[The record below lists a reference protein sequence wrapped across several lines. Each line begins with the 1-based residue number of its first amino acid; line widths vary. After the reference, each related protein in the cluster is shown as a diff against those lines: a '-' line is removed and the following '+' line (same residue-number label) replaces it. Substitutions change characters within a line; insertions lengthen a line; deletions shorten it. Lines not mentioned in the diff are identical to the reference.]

1 MKDGAIDIKS
11 CSFTVFD
18 VETTGLYPYSGDRIC
33 EIGAVRFSPGK
44 RPVRKFTEL
53 IDPQRPISPGAFS
66 VNGITDG
73 MVRGKPT
80 IDKIMPAFLR
90 FIDGSVL
97 VAYNAGFDLG
107 FLEASLGERKQ
118 LLDEYHVIDAL
129 SLARRLF
136 PGVGRYNL
144 GSVARALGISTEGE
158 HRAMADAMITLK
170 IFRMELEALE
180 AAGVTTI
187 ENIAAIPV
195 RKDRAPVVKLHG
207 LTAMTSFNAGSRSL
221 PWSGIPPEGHSSTPS
236 RVWPSGCGVKGC
248 TLALIEA
255 AISRQRRLN
264 IVYRSSWNDSLS
276 ERAITP
282 KRIHR
287 GYDRTYV
294 VAHCHMRGS
303 ERNFRLDCIVR
314 AEEEPQG

>member
-136 PGVGRYNL
+136 PRVGRYNL
-144 GSVARALGISTEGE
+144 GSVARALGISIEGE
-158 HRAMADAMITLK
+158 HRAMADAMMTLK

-195 RKDRAPVVKLHG
+195 RKDRAPV
-207 LTAMTSFNAGSRSL
+207 
-221 PWSGIPPEGHSSTPS
+221 
-236 RVWPSGCGVKGC
+236 VKGC

>member
-53 IDPQRPISPGAFS
+53 VDPQRPISPGAFS

-107 FLEASLGERKQ
+107 FLEASLGERKE
-118 LLDEYHVIDAL
+118 LLDEYRVIDAL

-144 GSVARALGISTEGE
+144 GSVSRALGISAEGE
-158 HRAMADAMITLK
+158 HRAMADAMMTLA
-170 IFRMELEALE
+170 IFRLELEALE

-195 RKDRAPVVKLHG
+195 RKDRAPVVKDY
-207 LTAMTSFNAGSRSL
+207 
-221 PWSGIPPEGHSSTPS
+221 
-236 RVWPSGCGVKGC
+236 

-255 AISRQRRLN
+255 AIRRQKRLN

-294 VAHCHMRGS
+294 VAHCHMRGA

-314 AEEEPQG
+314 ADEERQG